1 MPSKKFQVVWSESA
15 ALDLKSIVL
24 FIAQNSMQNAR
35 EAFAKI
41 KKECLLL
48 EKFPDLGK
56 IPAELEDL
64 QIGGYRELTIN
75 PWRVFYRKQ
84 AEQIVVLAVVDTVV
98 YKKCTHW
105 QRVVL
110 FTLAA

>member
-56 IPAELEDL
+56 IPVELEDL

-84 AEQIVVLAVVDTVV
+84 AEQIVVLAVVDSRRDLEDAL
-98 YKKCTHW
+98 W
-105 QRVVL
+105 NRL
-110 FTLAA
+110 MR

>member
-1 MPSKKFQVVWSESA
+1 MPSKKLQVVWSESA

-24 FIAQNSMQNAR
+24 FIAQNSVQNAR

-56 IPAELEDL
+56 IPVELEDL

-84 AEQIVVLAVVDTVV
+84 AEQIVVLAVVDSRRDLEDAL
-98 YKKCTHW
+98 W
-105 QRVVL
+105 NRL
-110 FTLAA
+110 MR

>member
-1 MPSKKFQVVWSESA
+1 MVWSESA

-84 AEQIVVLAVVDTVV
+84 AEQIVVLAVVDSRRDLEDAL
-98 YKKCTHW
+98 W
-105 QRVVL
+105 NRL
-110 FTLAA
+110 MRI

>member
-24 FIAQNSMQNAR
+24 FIAQNSVQNAR

-84 AEQIVVLAVVDTVV
+84 AEQIVVLAVVDSRRDLEDAL
-98 YKKCTHW
+98 W
-105 QRVVL
+105 NRL
-110 FTLAA
+110 MRI

>member
-24 FIAQNSMQNAR
+24 FIAQSSMQNAR

-56 IPAELEDL
+56 IPIELEDL

-84 AEQIVVLAVVDTVV
+84 AEQIVVLAVVDSRRDLEDAL
-98 YKKCTHW
+98 W
-105 QRVVL
+105 NRL
-110 FTLAA
+110 MRI

>member
-35 EAFAKI
+35 EEFAKI

-84 AEQIVVLAVVDTVV
+84 AEQIVVLAVVDSRRDLEDAL
-98 YKKCTHW
+98 W
-105 QRVVL
+105 NRL
-110 FTLAA
+110 MRI

>member
-84 AEQIVVLAVVDTVV
+84 AEQIVVLAVVDSRRDLEDAL
-98 YKKCTHW
+98 W
-105 QRVVL
+105 NRL
-110 FTLAA
+110 MR

>member
-1 MPSKKFQVVWSESA
+1 MVWSESA

-24 FIAQNSMQNAR
+24 FIAQNSVQNAR

-84 AEQIVVLAVVDTVV
+84 AEQIVVLAVVDSRRDLEDAL
-98 YKKCTHW
+98 W
-105 QRVVL
+105 NRL
-110 FTLAA
+110 MRI

>member
-84 AEQIVVLAVVDTVV
+84 AEQIVVLAVVDSRRDLEDAL
-98 YKKCTHW
+98 W
-105 QRVVL
+105 NRL
-110 FTLAA
+110 MRI

>member
-24 FIAQNSMQNAR
+24 FIAQNSMQNAH

-56 IPAELEDL
+56 IPIELEDL

-84 AEQIVVLAVVDTVV
+84 AEQIVVLAVVDSRRDLEDAL
-98 YKKCTHW
+98 W
-105 QRVVL
+105 NRL
-110 FTLAA
+110 MR

>member
-1 MPSKKFQVVWSESA
+1 MVWSESA

-24 FIAQNSMQNAR
+24 FIAQNSDQNAR

-48 EKFPDLGK
+48 EKFPDLGR
-56 IPAELEDL
+56 IPVELEDL

-84 AEQIVVLAVVDTVV
+84 AEQIVVLAVVDSRRDLEDAL
-98 YKKCTHW
+98 W
-105 QRVVL
+105 NRL
-110 FTLAA
+110 MRI

>member
-15 ALDLKSIVL
+15 ALDLKSLVL

-84 AEQIVVLAVVDTVV
+84 AKQIVVLAVVDSRRDLEDAL
-98 YKKCTHW
+98 W
-105 QRVVL
+105 NRL
-110 FTLAA
+110 MR

>member
-35 EAFAKI
+35 EVFAKI
-41 KKECLLL
+41 KRECLLL

-84 AEQIVVLAVVDTVV
+84 AEQIVVLAVVDSRRNLEDAL
-98 YKKCTHW
+98 W
-105 QRVVL
+105 NRL
-110 FTLAA
+110 MR